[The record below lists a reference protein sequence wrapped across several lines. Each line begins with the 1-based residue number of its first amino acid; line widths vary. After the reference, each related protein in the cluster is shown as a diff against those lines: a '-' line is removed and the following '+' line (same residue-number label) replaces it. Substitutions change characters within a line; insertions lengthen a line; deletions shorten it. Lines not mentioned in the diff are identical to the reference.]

1 MARPRVFDRVDQDT
15 IQRLKKRQIWP
26 VALLARQ
33 LGCTRRA
40 IEKYAAKG
48 ALDRDGR
55 GIRTDSLLTLLK
67 KRA

>member
-15 IQRLKKRQIWP
+15 IQRLKKRQSWP
-26 VALLARQ
+26 VAMLADLLCC
-33 LGCTRRA
+33 GRRTL
-40 IEKYAAKG
+40 YDY
-48 ALDRDGR
+48 LDRGQLAQDHR